1 MPIFKG
7 QEDSKADVF
16 RGITIFVWVMVV
28 LLALTF
34 VLSFD
39 KLCSRSSPWTLT
51 VSHGTF
57 CDTAVFSCV
66 ESNHGITLLKQQNPP
81 DTAPLNCKNKHYK

>member
-1 MPIFKG
+1 MAIFKS
-7 QEDSKADVF
+7 QTPAEDSKADF
-16 RGITIFVWVMVV
+16 FKGITIFAWVMVV

-39 KLCSRSSPWTLT
+39 KLCSRSSPWILT

-57 CDTAVFSCV
+57 CDRGVF
-66 ESNHGITLLKQQNPP
+66 I
-81 DTAPLNCKNKHYK
+81 

>member
-1 MPIFKG
+1 MPIFEG
-7 QEDSKADVF
+7 QEDSKADFF
-16 RGITIFVWVMVV
+16 RGITIFAWVMVV

-57 CDTAVFSCV
+57 CDTAVS
-66 ESNHGITLLKQQNPP
+66 S
-81 DTAPLNCKNKHYK
+81 